1 MQLNF
6 SPIPPTDLD
15 QVINMFQAA
24 AKKINRLQVD
34 HWQYWNDP
42 PEDKIQWVKEGLANA
57 EYNYVKNKEGV
68 TIGMLRI
75 LDQDLMYWGEQDEK
89 AKYVHSLVVK
99 EAYNGQGLGQQI
111 LEQVAELARQDQC
124 RYLRLDADS
133 KNPKLCQYYEN
144 MGFKQVGSTKQRI
157 STYNLYQK
165 EV

>member
-1 MQLNF
+1 MLLNF

-15 QVINMFQAA
+15 EVINMFQAA
-24 AKKINRLQVD
+24 AKKISRLQID
-34 HWQYWNDP
+34 HWQYWKNP
-42 PEDKIQWVKEGLANA
+42 PSDKVQWVKEGLANQ
-57 EYNYVKNKEGV
+57 EYHYVKNNEGDTV
-68 TIGMLRI
+68 GMLRI
-75 LDQDLMYWGEQDEK
+75 LDEDLMYWGAQQEK

-99 EAYNGQGLGQQI
+99 EAYNGQDLGQQI
-111 LEQVAELARQDQC
+111 LKQVADLARLDQC

-144 MGFKQVGSTKQRI
+144 MGFKQVGSTTQRI